1 MCVRLT
7 PNLGETAD
15 ANAPA
20 WPPAPKCDYQNQG
33 APPRKAEMNI
43 TVEAAAITAVAI
55 QPTYFKYPC
64 ISKRPMILLFAVI
77 SIMTVITGAATTPLM
92 TALQN
97 SALIGAIDEKLI
109 PVPTSVAT
117 TIVA

>member
-1 MCVRLT
+1 
-7 PNLGETAD
+7 
-15 ANAPA
+15 
-20 WPPAPKCDYQNQG
+20 
-33 APPRKAEMNI
+33 MNI
-43 TVEAAAITAVAI
+43 TAEAAAITAVAI

-64 ISKRPMILLFAVI
+64 ISKRPIMLLFAVI